1 MCGITDVK
9 GCIETAVVTTE
20 ESLAKTVMDFTTTAF
35 TLWMG
40 VDTANPL
47 TEAWPTGDA
56 GAPAD
61 PTLIGPLSTIWG
73 SLLPL
78 TGFFGILGIIIA
90 CVRAVRSNSA
100 MQLLD
105 IGRLVFNLV
114 AVSSFGV
121 VVVWLGISGADLY
134 APWIMSQV
142 GEPQPDASTVE
153 RLIDAKMMQQTGLLG
168 ILLGG
173 GLLIV
178 SNIGMIAFMIL
189 RSALLLLLLAVWPTV
204 AAATGTEAGNHA
216 FSKIN
221 KWLIALILFK
231 PAAATIYAFGFYTMG
246 DVQPTDIND
255 VGQAIYRMVAGILII
270 MLALV
275 SLPAMVKFLSPP
287 AGIGASNAFSGGA
300 IAAGAVAV
308 GAVAATG
315 GAALAAGGGAA
326 AAGGAGA
333 AAGGGGAGAGAG
345 AGGAGAGAGEAGAT
359 GAAEAGS
366 TGAQQAAGEGAGGG
380 NDSPAS
386 GGGSGAAGGGSDG
399 GVVSE
404 SSSEG
409 GSGDG
414 RPTPSGGGGSGS
426 SGAGG
431 PGSGGSS
438 SRPAASAA
446 STGTG
451 AGSDST
457 GGGGGSPDASGGAE
471 GSSAEG
477 SAGSG
482 SAAGGDGGPRRA
494 APDSPAAEGGSPA
507 EGAKPAGEGGEKKQP
522 DEPGPSGPEG
532 AQSGGGTGRLP
543 PTAET
548 LQAASEAAAQSRSDD
563 VLDDKQ

>member
-326 AAGGAGA
+326 A
-333 AAGGGGAGAGAG
+333 
-345 AGGAGAGAGEAGAT
+345 
-359 GAAEAGS
+359 
-366 TGAQQAAGEGAGGG
+366 
-380 NDSPAS
+380 
-386 GGGSGAAGGGSDG
+386 GGGSDG